1 MLDQK
6 QNIEDTPGAAITIS
20 KRMNGL
26 KLIMGNRHFYQRI
39 DVVIRMQKN
48 FPVAQQCADYLFA
61 HRWCVDD
68 FPGSGIMNV
77 GVCYAESDRQLWM
90 RLEVPDNSTIEET
103 INLSGVLKLYPEI
116 NLTSQ
121 KVGIFGKI
129 APLDT
134 AVKDGDRV
142 EIYRQITADPQMV
155 QRRRR

>member
-1 MLDQK
+1 
-6 QNIEDTPGAAITIS
+6 
-20 KRMNGL
+20 
-26 KLIMGNRHFYQRI
+26 
-39 DVVIRMQKN
+39 
-48 FPVAQQCADYLFA
+48 
-61 HRWCVDD
+61 
-68 FPGSGIMNV
+68 MNV
-77 GVCYAESDRQLWM
+77 GVCYAQVDRQLWM

-116 NLTSQ
+116 NLASQ

>member
-1 MLDQK
+1 
-6 QNIEDTPGAAITIS
+6 
-20 KRMNGL
+20 
-26 KLIMGNRHFYQRI
+26 
-39 DVVIRMQKN
+39 
-48 FPVAQQCADYLFA
+48 
-61 HRWCVDD
+61 
-68 FPGSGIMNV
+68 MNV

-116 NLTSQ
+116 NLSSQ

-129 APLDT
+129 AALDT

-142 EIYRQITADPQMV
+142 EIYRQITADPQTV

>member
-1 MLDQK
+1 
-6 QNIEDTPGAAITIS
+6 
-20 KRMNGL
+20 
-26 KLIMGNRHFYQRI
+26 
-39 DVVIRMQKN
+39 
-48 FPVAQQCADYLFA
+48 
-61 HRWCVDD
+61 
-68 FPGSGIMNV
+68 MNV

-129 APLDT
+129 AALDT

-142 EIYRQITADPQMV
+142 EIYRQITVDPQTV

>member
-1 MLDQK
+1 
-6 QNIEDTPGAAITIS
+6 
-20 KRMNGL
+20 
-26 KLIMGNRHFYQRI
+26 
-39 DVVIRMQKN
+39 
-48 FPVAQQCADYLFA
+48 
-61 HRWCVDD
+61 
-68 FPGSGIMNV
+68 MNV

-90 RLEVPDNSTIEET
+90 RLEVPDSSTIEET

-116 NLTSQ
+116 NLSSQ

-129 APLDT
+129 AALDT